1 LAISKWYTSI
11 MNTYRVKL
19 DIEAEIQAFNV
30 DDASEYVKDIFGIDD
45 EIKSVKL
52 VSIKEK

>member
-1 LAISKWYTSI
+1 

-19 DIEAEIQAFNV
+19 EVEAEIQAFTE
-30 DDASEYVKDIFGIDD
+30 DDAIDYINDIFGVDD

-52 VSIKEK
+52 INIKGK

>member
-1 LAISKWYTSI
+1 